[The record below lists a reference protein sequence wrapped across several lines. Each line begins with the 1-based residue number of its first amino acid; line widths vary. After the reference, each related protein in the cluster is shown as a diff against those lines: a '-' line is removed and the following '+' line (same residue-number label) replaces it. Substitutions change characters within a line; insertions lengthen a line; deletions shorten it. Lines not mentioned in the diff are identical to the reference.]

1 MKPMKAILYLAV
13 VIGSLSACTNK
24 SEKATEATSSEA
36 TDEMAMGN
44 NKGMEVISDALT
56 NYLDLKDVLVQTD
69 SESAK
74 AAGAALSVSL
84 STENFD
90 ASLVEAANL
99 IASSD
104 DVEAQRA
111 AFKTITD
118 GLIETLKSNGEEDGL
133 FVQYCPMA
141 FGNSG
146 ASWLSLSEEIRNPYF
161 GDRML
166 KCGRVTEEL

>member
-1 MKPMKAILYLAV
+1 MKTILYLAV
-13 VIGSLSACTNK
+13 AVGLAAACTNK
-24 SEKATEATSSEA
+24 TEKATEETTSEPSNESVVVKVNTPDIASEA
-36 TDEMAMGN
+36 LN
-44 NKGMEVISDALT
+44 
-56 NYLDLKDVLVQTD
+56 NYLKLKDVLVQTD

-74 AAGAALSVSL
+74 TAGEALSTSL
-84 STENFD
+84 SAENFD

-104 DVEAQRA
+104 DVEVQRA

-118 GLIETLKSNGEEDGL
+118 GLIEALKSNGEEDGL